1 MKFQTYGCSYTEYF
15 WPTWVNFL
23 QTTHKVDRYGSP
35 GIGNTRIS
43 QLILDNADKTC
54 AQIVMWSGFDRV
66 DRDDNKYIETNMGSG
81 KYMGIY
87 ITLETLMA
95 NTIEA
100 IYKTNKFCEDN
111 DISIF
116 NFLAFPLELGENKST
131 VKIQHHLYESL
142 PKFSESLS
150 MFCID
155 NPKKYSVE
163 DNHPSPIQHYQYL
176 NTVMLPLIGIDC
188 IDINNQTLE
197 DIEKKFTS
205 LTKVDKWKKFEKQ
218 NFNL

>member
-23 QTTHKVDRYGSP
+23 QTTYKVDRYGSP

-54 AQIVMWSGFDRV
+54 AQIVMCSGFDRV

-100 IYKTNKFCEDN
+100 IYKTNKFCKDN
-111 DISIF
+111 NIAIF
-116 NFLAFPLELGENKST
+116 N
-131 VKIQHHLYESL
+131 
-142 PKFSESLS
+142 
-150 MFCID
+150 
-155 NPKKYSVE
+155 
-163 DNHPSPIQHYQYL
+163 
-176 NTVMLPLIGIDC
+176 
-188 IDINNQTLE
+188 
-197 DIEKKFTS
+197 
-205 LTKVDKWKKFEKQ
+205 
-218 NFNL
+218 